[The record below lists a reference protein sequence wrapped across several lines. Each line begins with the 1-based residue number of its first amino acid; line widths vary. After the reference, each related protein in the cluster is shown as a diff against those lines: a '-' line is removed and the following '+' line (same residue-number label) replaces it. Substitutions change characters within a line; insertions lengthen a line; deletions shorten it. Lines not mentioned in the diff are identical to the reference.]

1 MSALA
6 IITEITDQGITAR
19 VEGDE
24 VALSAPKGT
33 LTPEVLAKLKSKK
46 PELLR
51 SLQELQQRA
60 EQDWEEISKSP
71 EQLKALAEL
80 IMIEDMRHRGIVPDH
95 YTATTICKHCG
106 PVPIF
111 EGTWPE
117 SDGCPW
123 CFNRIKGLPMPN
135 KHDLDTKRLEH
146 QLEALRERTE

>member
-33 LTPEVLAKLKSKK
+33 LTPEVIVKLKSKK

-51 SLQELQQRA
+51 SLKELQERA
-60 EQDWEEISKSP
+60 AQDWTEISTDPAKLKSF
-71 EQLKALAEL
+71 AEL
-80 IMIEDMRHRGIVPDH
+80 VMIEDMRHRGIVPDH
-95 YTATTICKHCG
+95 YTATTHCKHCG

-111 EGTWPE
+111 EGCWPE
-117 SDGCPW
+117 SDACPW
-123 CFNRIKGLPMPN
+123 CFNRLQGLPMPGV
-135 KHDLDTKRLEH
+135 KE
-146 QLEALRERTE
+146 

>member
-1 MSALA
+1 MSALP

-33 LTPEVLAKLKSKK
+33 LTPEVLAKLKRMK

-51 SLQELQQRA
+51 SLKESQERA

-71 EQLKALAEL
+71 EQLKAFAEL
-80 IMIEDMRHRGIVPDH
+80 VMIEDMRHRGIVPDH
-95 YTATTICKHCG
+95 YTATTNCKHCG

-111 EGTWPE
+111 EGCWPE

-123 CFNRIKGLPMPN
+123 CFNRIKGLPMPGVN
-135 KHDLDTKRLEH
+135 E
-146 QLEALRERTE
+146 

>member
-1 MSALA
+1 MSALP
-6 IITEITDQGITAR
+6 IISEISEQGITAR
-19 VEGDE
+19 LEGDE
-24 VALSAPKGT
+24 VTLSAPKGT
-33 LTPEVLAKLKSKK
+33 LTPDVISRLRGKK

-71 EQLKALAEL
+71 EQLKALAKL

-95 YTATTICKHCG
+95 YTATTNCKHCG

-111 EGTWPE
+111 EGNWPE

-123 CFNRIKGLPMPN
+123 CFNRLKGLPMP
-135 KHDLDTKRLEH
+135 KEG
-146 QLEALRERTE
+146 